1 MGNKE
6 IEGRKDVRGEA
17 EEGEETVVKLDI
29 KVTKTKFWK
38 DSKSTVYLAYY
49 DCFNDHKRTHV
60 CIYTTFSVNDPTSL
74 GRLL

>member
-29 KVTKTKFWK
+29 KVTKTKF
-38 DSKSTVYLAYY
+38 
-49 DCFNDHKRTHV
+49 
-60 CIYTTFSVNDPTSL
+60 
-74 GRLL
+74 